1 MAGFVDKFKRMW
13 DAPDDEYEYDE
24 YGYADE
30 GAEEDYKEEPVRNT
44 KKERDLGGG
53 NKVVNINATTNL
65 QVGLFKPERFGEETR
80 TIADELMKAHTVV
93 LNLEDTNKDMAR
105 RILDF
110 LSGVAYA
117 NRGKIKRV
125 ATNTY
130 IIIPSNVDLTGDD
143 YLMSLRTTV
152 FTSDDDKQLIARL
165 NNGIDLCLTRQKPY
179 FMPFMSERKQA
190 LLVSKL
196 KKAYFDNYLFFGGY
210 DDSERKMLGL
220 FFDEPSTSMFPI
232 CGIEFSF
239 RKCDR
244 LTHRDFL
251 GSLMSLGIERE
262 TVGDILVE
270 DGRAVVFVKA
280 ELSDYVKSQI
290 SKVGRVGVK
299 VDDADL
305 SKLPQGRGVEEK
317 TFIVS
322 SLRLDNIVAAVCK
335 LSREKTKTV
344 IMSDSVC
351 VNFEETKNVSFNLK
365 ENDVFTIRGK
375 GKFVLKGI
383 LGTTGKGR
391 MRISVIHYK

>member
-1 MAGFVDKFKRMW
+1 MF
-13 DAPDDEYEYDE
+13 P
-24 YGYADE
+24 
-30 GAEEDYKEEPVRNT
+30 N
-44 KKERDLGGG
+44 
-53 NKVVNINATTNL
+53 
-65 QVGLFKPERFGEETR
+65 
-80 TIADELMKAHTVV
+80 
-93 LNLEDTNKDMAR
+93 
-105 RILDF
+105 
-110 LSGVAYA
+110 
-117 NRGKIKRV
+117 
-125 ATNTY
+125 
-130 IIIPSNVDLTGDD
+130 
-143 YLMSLRTTV
+143 
-152 FTSDDDKQLIARL
+152 
-165 NNGIDLCLTRQKPY
+165 
-179 FMPFMSERKQA
+179 
-190 LLVSKL
+190 L
-196 KKAYFDNYLFFGGY
+196 KKHISTTTFFFGGY

-270 DGRAVVFVKA
+270 DGRAVVFVKT

-305 SKLPQGRGVEEK
+305 SKLPQGRGVEEKK

-365 ENDVFTIRGK
+365 ENDVFYNSRKRQIRFKRYTWNYRKRSNENFGYT
-375 GKFVLKGI
+375 L
-383 LGTTGKGR
+383 
-391 MRISVIHYK
+391 

>member
-1 MAGFVDKFKRMW
+1 M
-13 DAPDDEYEYDE
+13 
-24 YGYADE
+24 
-30 GAEEDYKEEPVRNT
+30 
-44 KKERDLGGG
+44 
-53 NKVVNINATTNL
+53 
-65 QVGLFKPERFGEETR
+65 
-80 TIADELMKAHTVV
+80 
-93 LNLEDTNKDMAR
+93 
-105 RILDF
+105 
-110 LSGVAYA
+110 
-117 NRGKIKRV
+117 
-125 ATNTY
+125 
-130 IIIPSNVDLTGDD
+130 
-143 YLMSLRTTV
+143 

-179 FMPFMSERKQA
+179 FVPFMSERKQA
-190 LLVSKL
+190 LLVSEL

-317 TFIVS
+317 T
-322 SLRLDNIVAAVCK
+322 
-335 LSREKTKTV
+335 KTV

>member
-1 MAGFVDKFKRMW
+1 M
-13 DAPDDEYEYDE
+13 
-24 YGYADE
+24 
-30 GAEEDYKEEPVRNT
+30 
-44 KKERDLGGG
+44 
-53 NKVVNINATTNL
+53 
-65 QVGLFKPERFGEETR
+65 
-80 TIADELMKAHTVV
+80 
-93 LNLEDTNKDMAR
+93 
-105 RILDF
+105 
-110 LSGVAYA
+110 
-117 NRGKIKRV
+117 
-125 ATNTY
+125 
-130 IIIPSNVDLTGDD
+130 
-143 YLMSLRTTV
+143 

-179 FMPFMSERKQA
+179 FMPFMSERKHA
-190 LLVSKL
+190 LLVSEL

-317 TFIVS
+317 T
-322 SLRLDNIVAAVCK
+322 
-335 LSREKTKTV
+335 KTV
-344 IMSDSVC
+344 IMSGSVC

>member
-1 MAGFVDKFKRMW
+1 M
-13 DAPDDEYEYDE
+13 
-24 YGYADE
+24 
-30 GAEEDYKEEPVRNT
+30 
-44 KKERDLGGG
+44 
-53 NKVVNINATTNL
+53 
-65 QVGLFKPERFGEETR
+65 
-80 TIADELMKAHTVV
+80 
-93 LNLEDTNKDMAR
+93 
-105 RILDF
+105 
-110 LSGVAYA
+110 
-117 NRGKIKRV
+117 
-125 ATNTY
+125 
-130 IIIPSNVDLTGDD
+130 
-143 YLMSLRTTV
+143 

-190 LLVSKL
+190 LLVSEL

-322 SLRLDNIVAAVCK
+322 SLLLDNIVAAVCK

-365 ENDVFTIRGK
+365 KNDVFTIRGK

>member
-1 MAGFVDKFKRMW
+1 M
-13 DAPDDEYEYDE
+13 
-24 YGYADE
+24 
-30 GAEEDYKEEPVRNT
+30 
-44 KKERDLGGG
+44 
-53 NKVVNINATTNL
+53 
-65 QVGLFKPERFGEETR
+65 
-80 TIADELMKAHTVV
+80 
-93 LNLEDTNKDMAR
+93 
-105 RILDF
+105 
-110 LSGVAYA
+110 
-117 NRGKIKRV
+117 
-125 ATNTY
+125 
-130 IIIPSNVDLTGDD
+130 
-143 YLMSLRTTV
+143 

-165 NNGIDLCLTRQKPY
+165 NNGIDLCLTRQKSY

-190 LLVSKL
+190 LLVSEL
-196 KKAYFDNYLFFGGY
+196 KKAYFDNYLLFGGY

-220 FFDEPSTSMFPI
+220 FFDEPSTSIFPI